1 MRNRLIA
8 VILSLFGVVTGAQ
21 AATNVTANI
30 TYDLATGRADYY
42 FWNREDPPAVN
53 YGTTWS
59 NYQCNF
65 PDSQQ
70 TCTASGNSSTVQ
82 IYLTEKRSGMRWPVK
97 IKGYMDAEVWNPGGP
112 CNGWSTQVALT
123 NGTGF
128 QCRSDA
134 DGSVQHLANAKP
146 LTLYL
151 EQAEMKKLPIG
162 GVWEGSVKLR
172 FSSPG
177 TDYVADITL
186 NTLDPNHIDIFFPEF
201 AHATPRVQLDL
212 HPTGSVNGSN
222 YAQDL
227 TTLDMCLYDGFNGNA
242 ISYEIQLK
250 DEGRPAAGRGD
261 GDFSIYRQGG
271 ASTDASERIDYR
283 VKMYNPET
291 GGQIDVR
298 NNENMVWNSINLK
311 RVRPVVL
318 PGIRYAVMCVPTP
331 LTLVVDKFSVM
342 DKQAGYY
349 MGKLSV
355 IFTPSLPTIN

>member
-8 VILSLFGVVTGAQ
+8 LMLCMSGLVTGVQ
-21 AATNVTANI
+21 AAPNVTADI
-30 TYDLATGRADYY
+30 TYDLAVGRADYY
-42 FWNREDPPAVN
+42 FWDEEASAGNNGFMWYECSYPN
-53 YGTTWS
+53 L
-59 NYQCNF
+59 
-65 PDSQQ
+65 QQ
-70 TCTASGNSSTVQ
+70 SCTASGAITTVQ
-82 IYLTEKRSGMRWPVK
+82 IYLTEQRSGMRWPLK
-97 IKGYMDAEVWNPGGP
+97 LKGFKEARISEENIPGCGGY
-112 CNGWSTQVALT
+112 NRQT
-123 NGTGF
+123 NLKDSDLYKCYATGG
-128 QCRSDA
+128 DNV
-134 DGSVQHLANAKP
+134 GYIANKKF

-162 GVWEGSVKLR
+162 GVWKGLVKLH
-172 FSSPG
+172 SNSPAQ
-177 TDYVADITL
+177 DYFADITL

-222 YAQDL
+222 YAEDL

-242 ISYEIQLK
+242 ISYEIMLK
-250 DEGRPAAGRGD
+250 DEGLPAAGRRD
-261 GDFSIYRQGG
+261 GHFSIYRQGRT
-271 ASTDASERIDYR
+271 STDEAERIDYK
-283 VKMYNPET
+283 VIMYNPET

-331 LTLVVDKFSVM
+331 LTLAVEKFNVM

>member
-8 VILSLFGVVTGAQ
+8 VVLCLFGMVAWVQ
-21 AATNVTANI
+21 ATPNVTAEI
-30 TYDLATGRADYY
+30 TYDLAVGRADYY
-42 FWNREDPPAVN
+42 FWNEEESAGNNAYMWYECSYPN
-53 YGTTWS
+53 L
-59 NYQCNF
+59 
-65 PDSQQ
+65 QQ
-70 TCTASGNSSTVQ
+70 TCTNSGNISTVQ
-82 IYLTEKRSGMRWPVK
+82 IYLTEQRSGMRWPLK
-97 IKGYMDAEVWNPGGP
+97 LKGFKEAYVMNQVPGCEGY
-112 CNGWSTQVALT
+112 VAKTHLQES
-123 NGTGF
+123 NRYNCKATG
-128 QCRSDA
+128 DPTIYYA
-134 DGSVQHLANAKP
+134 DKKF

-162 GVWEGSVKLR
+162 GVWKGQVKLH
-172 FSSPG
+172 SNSPAQ
-177 TDYVADITL
+177 DYFADITL
-186 NTLDPNHIDIFFPEF
+186 NTLDPNHIDVFFPEF

-212 HPTGSVNGSN
+212 HPTGSVNASN

-242 ISYEIQLK
+242 ISYEIMLK
-250 DEGRPAAGRGD
+250 DEGRPAAGRRD
-261 GDFSIYRQGG
+261 GYFSIYRQGG
-271 ASTDASERIDYR
+271 TTTDEGERIDYR

-331 LTLVVDKFSVM
+331 LTLAVDKFSVM